1 MHFKTV
7 GRTGIRVSGLCFGTM
22 SFGKIADEEQS
33 AAMFRRCRDA
43 GINFFDCSNSYS
55 AGKAEEILGGLTR
68 GARDEVVLVSK
79 VANPTGPD
87 INDRGT
93 SRRHVSRAVEASL
106 RRLGTDRLDF
116 YLLHRFDS
124 DTPIHETLMGLDDLV
139 RSGKVLHVGASN
151 WAAWQ
156 MAKALGLSSQHGLA
170 RFDLIEPMYNLAKR
184 QAEVEIL
191 PMALSEQVGVISYSP
206 LAGGILTGK
215 YVAGE
220 KPTFGRIIDEPTYRA
235 RYGAPIYNEVA
246 ARFVAHARARGVDP
260 ASLAVAWVMAHPGVT
275 APIIGARNV
284 EQLEPSLAAVDVAMT
299 ADWRAEIS
307 ALSPTPPPAT
317 DRTELQAS

>member
-1 MHFKTV
+1 MKHRIV
-7 GRTGIRVSGLCFGTM
+7 GRTGIRVSQLCFGTM

-55 AGKAEEILGGLTR
+55 AGRAEEILGGLIR
-68 GARDEVVLVSK
+68 GSRDDIVIVTK
-79 VANPTGPD
+79 VANPTGPG

-93 SRRHVSRAVEASL
+93 SRRHLSRAVEASL

-156 MAKALGLSSQHGLA
+156 MAKALGLSAQHGLA

-191 PMALSEQVGVISYSP
+191 PMAQSEEVGVISYGP
-206 LAGGILTGK
+206 LAGGVLTGK
-215 YVAGE
+215 YAGDE
-220 KPTFGRIIDEPTYRA
+220 KPAFGRLFDEPTYRA
-235 RYGAPIYNEVA
+235 RYAAPIYNEVA
-246 ARFVAHARARGVDP
+246 ARFVAHARERGVHP
-260 ASLAVAWVMAHPGVT
+260 ASLAVAWAMTHPGVT
-275 APIIGARNV
+275 APIIGARNA
-284 EQLEPSLAAVDVAMT
+284 EQLGPSLAAVDVAMT
-299 ADWRAEIS
+299 PEWRAEIS
-307 ALSPTPPPAT
+307 ALSPAPPPAS
-317 DRTELQAS
+317 DRTELQAG